1 MWIVLSAPNAEALH
15 NLQAYSEGHVL
26 KHGGRTVY
34 PNGWVTVPEGRSSA
48 ELLKVAAD
56 WKVQSIQHALVP
68 GGWQSGASKRVMGM
82 GEIAKALRKAGM
94 TPGLTVDPLRSSR
107 AIRDITLKASDGSHW
122 LDLSKREAREY
133 GAKSLTQLTRWKYDF
148 FVVMPTEMPDEIL
161 RALNITRSVADR
173 VSFELMR
180 TAAAG
185 RPVLPSS
192 GLTIG
197 NDAEGWKSAARATWL
212 NPAYNVLT
220 GPVRLDVRGV
230 EELSTEVM
238 AAIVR
243 FSGPVEIVGIPG
255 KKVRRQLTES
265 IPVLFVEK

>member
-1 MWIVLSAPNAEALH
+1 MLV
-15 NLQAYSEGHVL
+15 
-26 KHGGRTVY
+26 
-34 PNGWVTVPEGRSSA
+34 RS
-48 ELLKVAAD
+48 
-56 WKVQSIQHALVP
+56 
-68 GGWQSGASKRVMGM
+68 
-82 GEIAKALRKAGM
+82 
-94 TPGLTVDPLRSSR
+94 
-107 AIRDITLKASDGSHW
+107 
-122 LDLSKREAREY
+122 
-133 GAKSLTQLTRWKYDF
+133 
-148 FVVMPTEMPDEIL
+148 PTEMPGEIL

-192 GLTIG
+192 GLAIG